1 MIELVVL
8 LLGILLLCIFIYYY
22 TTPSNNVTEPF
33 ASLGNGEYLSAC
45 PAGYKTFYTSN
56 GDINC
61 CNGDIVANRCVGI
74 QCTLNGKGTHDM
86 PQCVDATLRAHKEKG
101 ARSCPKSMTTYFEDR
116 TTPSA
121 IVKGCTNGQLNAT
134 LTGPKT
140 ATQPMCKIYATEE
153 LNTNSMDSCFN
164 QKEMEEFV
172 CSDKKHCTKTLIQTK
187 GKPVKV
193 QVSLTDPQNN
203 TYVGTTRKSLQRFYD
218 ATKPQW
224 RETGIDLSKSHLVAE
239 VLQEVYIDRTM
250 EASSMQMNP

>member
-22 TTPSNNVTEPF
+22 TAPSNNVTEPF
-33 ASLGNGEYLSAC
+33 APTQGEYLSAC

-61 CNGDIVANRCVGI
+61 CNGDIVANRCAGI

-121 IVKGCTNGQLNAT
+121 IVKGCTNT
-134 LTGPKT
+134 K
-140 ATQPMCKIYATEE
+140 
-153 LNTNSMDSCFN
+153 SMDSCFN

>member
-22 TTPSNNVTEPF
+22 TSPSHNVTEPY
-33 ASLGNGEYLSAC
+33 ATHGEYLSAC
-45 PAGYKTFYTSN
+45 PAGYKTFYASN

-101 ARSCPKSMTTYFEDR
+101 ARSCPKSMTTYFEDK

-121 IVKGCTNGQLNAT
+121 IVKGCTNWQLNAT

-172 CSDKKHCTKTLIQTK
+172 CSDKKHCTKTLIQTTA
-187 GKPVKV
+187 GKPIKV

-203 TYVGTTRKSLQRFYD
+203 TYVGTTRESLQRFYD